1 MGMRCLAPDF
11 YLLRWQIIPMS
22 AQNLKVDSKGRVIIP
37 NSFRETLG
45 IKNGENII
53 AQLEKDNGRLILVPI
68 QEKTKR
74 LILRFGDAHGTLAN
88 AAHILASNNV
98 DLVYTS

>member
-1 MGMRCLAPDF
+1 
-11 YLLRWQIIPMS
+11 MS
-22 AQNLKVDSKGRVIIP
+22 AQNVKVDSKGRVIIP

-68 QEKTKR
+68 QEKTRR
-74 LILRFGDAHGTLAN
+74 LILRLGDAPGTLAK
-88 AAHILASNNV
+88 AAQILASNKV
-98 DLVYTS
+98 DLVYTSSLSMKRGKEAEWEVVAD